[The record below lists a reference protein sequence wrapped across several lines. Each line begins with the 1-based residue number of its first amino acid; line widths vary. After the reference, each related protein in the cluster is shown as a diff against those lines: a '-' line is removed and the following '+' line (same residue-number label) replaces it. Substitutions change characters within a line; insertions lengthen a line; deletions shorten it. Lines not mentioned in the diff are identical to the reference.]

1 MSASDSRAPLSH
13 LRHDLRTP
21 INQILGYS
29 ELLLEE
35 TADAGHT
42 VYDAD
47 LQKIRHAAKTLLN
60 LINENLTDE
69 RVSLVGAVV
78 DRGAETAAPFPFAAS
93 RPPQAPATSTS
104 SAATPPGPTSASAP
118 ASAGAGMP
126 APDAEARAEIVH
138 PAADVSALLAQA
150 VSDTDATRPA
160 PVPGRIL
167 VVDDNEG
174 NRDMLSRQ
182 LARQGHSVASAPDGQ
197 AALDRLRAEPFDL
210 VLLDMM
216 MPVLDGYSTLVALKE
231 DPALRHLPV
240 IMISALDELAAV
252 VRCIERGAEDF
263 LPKPFNPTL
272 LRARIGAGLEKKRF
286 RDQEALYVRTIER
299 TQARL
304 QEELTEA
311 ENYVRS
317 ILPPAGMSRTIPVDW
332 RLIPSTELG
341 GDSFGY
347 HWIDDDHF
355 ALYLL
360 DVCGHG
366 VGAAL
371 LSVTA
376 INVLR
381 NAALPGVDFRDPGAM
396 LTALNDAFLMEKQ
409 NDMYFTIWYGVWQV
423 STRTLRYST
432 AGHPPAL
439 LVAGG
444 AAPATG
450 SANAAPPPATGSAGF
465 QPASDTPAS
474 VEPLR
479 AAGMILGGMEGMVYR
494 TFTREIPHPARL
506 YVVSD
511 DTFEIQRQDGTM
523 WPEPEFREFFAQPP
537 PPGQSDLDALF
548 AHAKEL
554 HGPGPLDDDF
564 SIVRFDL

>member
-1 MSASDSRAPLSH
+1 MPADHTNLAH

-29 ELLLEE
+29 ELLMEE
-35 TADAGHT
+35 TADAGHE

-47 LQKIRHAAKTLLN
+47 LKKIRQAAKQLLN
-60 LINENLTDE
+60 LINDNLTDE
-69 RVSLVGAVV
+69 RLSLAGQIV
-78 DRGAETAAPFPFAAS
+78 DAGSLTAAPFPFASPGS
-93 RPPQAPATSTS
+93 RAPLNSD
-104 SAATPPGPTSASAP
+104 P
-118 ASAGAGMP
+118 ASAAEPMDASVEATAGP
-126 APDAEARAEIVH
+126 AESFPVPPDNYA
-138 PAADVSALLAQA
+138 ALLLSSRS
-150 VSDTDATRPA
+150 VSDEQRTSL
-160 PVPGRIL
+160 PGHIL

-182 LARQGHSVASAPDGQ
+182 LQRQGHTVATAENGRV
-197 AALDRLRAEPFDL
+197 ALERLRAETFDL

-216 MPVLDGYSTLVALKE
+216 MPVLDGYGTLDAIKSV
-231 DPALRHLPV
+231 PALRHLPV
-240 IMISALDELAAV
+240 IMISALDS
-252 VRCIERGAEDF
+252 
-263 LPKPFNPTL
+263 
-272 LRARIGAGLEKKRF
+272 
-286 RDQEALYVRTIER
+286 
-299 TQARL
+299 RL
-304 QEELTEA
+304 QAELTEA

-317 ILPPAGMSRTIPVDW
+317 ILPPAGLSRSIPVDW

-396 LTALNDAFLMEKQ
+396 LTELNEAFLMEKQ
-409 NDMYFTIWYGVWQV
+409 NDMYFTIWYGVWQP
-423 STRTLRYST
+423 STRTLRFAS

-439 LVAGG
+439 LATPLGDGTRDVA
-444 AAPATG
+444 
-450 SANAAPPPATGSAGF
+450 
-465 QPASDTPAS
+465 
-474 VEPLR
+474 PLKS
-479 AAGMILGGMEGMVYR
+479 AGMILGGMSGATYR
-494 TFTREIPHPARL
+494 TFEQKIPGPARL

-511 DTFEIQRQDGTM
+511 GTFEISQAGGSMWEFTDFVSFMGQR
-523 WPEPEFREFFAQPP
+523 PQP
-537 PPGQSDLDALF
+537 GESDLDRLF
-548 AHAKEL
+548 NHVKTL

-564 SIVRFDL
+564 SILGFTL

>member
-29 ELLLEE
+29 ELLMEE
-35 TADAGHT
+35 TADAGHSA
-42 VYDAD
+42 YEAD
-47 LQKIRHAAKTLLN
+47 LQKIRLAAKTLLN
-60 LINENLTDE
+60 LINENLTDD
-69 RVSLVGAVV
+69 RLSLVGEVV
-78 DRGAETAAPFPFAAS
+78 DHGASTAAPFPFAGT
-93 RPPQAPATSTS
+93 RPPTG
-104 SAATPPGPTSASAP
+104 AATPPIP
-118 ASAGAGMP
+118 ATR
-126 APDAEARAEIVH
+126 PDAEALAEVAH
-138 PAADVSALLAQA
+138 PAADVSALLAHA
-150 VSDTDATRPA
+150 SSDVDAARPA
-160 PVPGRIL
+160 AVPGRIL

-197 AALDRLRAEPFDL
+197 AALDRLRAESFDL

-216 MPVLDGYSTLVALKE
+216 MPVLDGYSTLVALKT
-231 DPALRHLPV
+231 DAALRHLPV
-240 IMISALDELAAV
+240 IMISALDELASV

-286 RDQEALYVRTIER
+286 RDQEAQYVRTIEQ

-304 QEELTEA
+304 QAELTEA

-317 ILPPAGMSRTIPVDW
+317 ILPPPGRSRTIPVDW
-332 RLIPSTELG
+332 RLVPSTELG

-396 LTALNDAFLMEKQ
+396 LTALNEAFLMEKQ

-439 LVAGG
+439 LVARPSG
-444 AAPATG
+444 AAP
-450 SANAAPPPATGSAGF
+450 
-465 QPASDTPAS
+465 S

-479 AAGMILGGMEGMVYR
+479 AAGMILGGMEGMIYR
-494 TFTREIPHPARL
+494 TVTRVIPGPARL
-506 YVVSD
+506 YIVSD
-511 DTFEIQRQDGTM
+511 GTFEIQRGDGTM
-523 WPEPEFREFFAQPP
+523 WPEADFHAFFARPAH
-537 PPGQSDLDALF
+537 PGEADLDALL
-548 AHAKEL
+548 AHVKSL

>member
-1 MSASDSRAPLSH
+1 MPDPVVDRTTLSV

-21 INQILGYS
+21 INQIIGYS
-29 ELLLEE
+29 ELLIEV
-35 TADAGHT
+35 AGDAGHT
-42 VYDAD
+42 SYAPD
-47 LQKIRHAAKTLLN
+47 LEKIRGAAKTLLS
-60 LINENLTDE
+60 LINDNLTDE
-69 RVSLVGAVV
+69 RLTLGGEIIDAGPNAQPLPGSRSPS
-78 DRGAETAAPFPFAAS
+78 DPAAPAGS
-93 RPPQAPATSTS
+93 RSPQVPA
-104 SAATPPGPTSASAP
+104 
-118 ASAGAGMP
+118 
-126 APDAEARAEIVH
+126 DE
-138 PAADVSALLAQA
+138 PAA
-150 VSDTDATRPA
+150 
-160 PVPGRIL
+160 VPGHIL
-167 VVDDNEG
+167 IVDDNEG
-174 NRDMLSRQ
+174 NRDVLGRQ
-182 LARQGHSVASAPDGQ
+182 LVRQGHTIVCAENGR
-197 AALDRLRAEPFDL
+197 AALDVLRATPVDL

-216 MPVLDGYSTLVALKE
+216 MPVLDGYGALLEIKS

-286 RDQEALYVRTIER
+286 RDQERLYVKAIED
-299 TQARL
+299 TQSRL
-304 QEELTEA
+304 KAEITEA

-317 ILPPAGMSRTIPVDW
+317 ILPLPLSTGPVTANW

-347 HWIDDDHF
+347 HWIDPDHF

-371 LSVTA
+371 LSVAA

-396 LTALNDAFLMEKQ
+396 LAALNEAFLMEKQ
-409 NDMYFTIWYGVWQV
+409 NDMYFTIWYGVWRPA
-423 STRTLRYST
+423 TRTLRFAS

-439 LVAGG
+439 LVTPQSG
-444 AAPATG
+444 ATAR
-450 SANAAPPPATGSAGF
+450 
-465 QPASDTPAS
+465 
-474 VEPLR
+474 VELLKG
-479 AAGMILGGMEGMVYR
+479 AGMVLGGMAGVNYR
-494 TFTREIPHPARL
+494 TFECHLPGPACL

-511 DTFEIQRQDGTM
+511 GTFEITRPDGTM
-523 WPEPEFREFFAQPP
+523 WDFTEFQACFAAAGEPEA
-537 PPGQSDLDALF
+537 DLDRLV
-548 AHAKEL
+548 AHVKAL

-564 SIVRFDL
+564 SIVRFGL

>member
-1 MSASDSRAPLSH
+1 MSDPIADRSNLSL

-21 INQILGYS
+21 INQIIGYS

-35 TADAGHT
+35 TGDSGHAS
-42 VYDAD
+42 YASD
-47 LQKIRHAAKTLLN
+47 LEKIRLAAKTLLN
-60 LINENLTDE
+60 LINDNLTDE
-69 RVSLVGAVV
+69 RLTLAGEIV
-78 DRGAETAAPFPFAAS
+78 D
-93 RPPQAPATSTS
+93 
-104 SAATPPGPTSASAP
+104 PGPAARPRSVSHPPVDVAV
-118 ASAGAGMP
+118 SAGSQSPLVP
-126 APDAEARAEIVH
+126 ADQ
-138 PAADVSALLAQA
+138 PAA
-150 VSDTDATRPA
+150 
-160 PVPGRIL
+160 VPGHIL
-167 VVDDNEG
+167 IVDDNEG
-174 NRDMLSRQ
+174 NRDMLARQ
-182 LARQGHSVASAPDGQ
+182 LARQGHTVVSAEHGR
-197 AALDRLRAEPFDL
+197 AALDVLRATPVDL

-216 MPVLDGYSTLVALKE
+216 MPVLDGYGALLEIKS

-240 IMISALDELAAV
+240 IMISALDEFAAV

-286 RDQEALYVRTIER
+286 RDQERLYVKTIEE
-299 TQARL
+299 TQSRL
-304 QEELTEA
+304 KTELTEA

-317 ILPPAGMSRTIPVDW
+317 ILPPPLSLGPVTTDW

-347 HWIDDDHF
+347 HWIDPDHF

-381 NAALPGVDFRDPGAM
+381 NAALPAVDFRDPGAM
-396 LTALNDAFLMEKQ
+396 LTALNEAFLMEKQ
-409 NDMYFTIWYGVWQV
+409 NDMYFTIWYGVWQPA
-423 STRTLRYST
+423 TRTLRFAT

-439 LVAGG
+439 LVT
-444 AAPATG
+444 PQSG
-450 SANAAPPPATGSAGF
+450 STAR
-465 QPASDTPAS
+465 
-474 VEPLR
+474 VELLKG
-479 AAGMILGGMEGMVYR
+479 AGMVLGGMDGVKYR
-494 TFTREIPHPARL
+494 TFERNLTDPARL

-511 DTFEIQRQDGTM
+511 GTFEIKRANGTM
-523 WPEPEFREFFAQPP
+523 WDFAEFQASFVAAAEAGEPE
-537 PPGQSDLDALF
+537 SDLDRLF
-548 AHAKEL
+548 ARVKAL

-564 SIVRFDL
+564 SIVRFAL

>member
-1 MSASDSRAPLSH
+1 MADPTPLSH

-21 INQILGYS
+21 INQIIGYS
-29 ELLLEE
+29 ELLMEE
-35 TADAGHT
+35 AADAGHDA
-42 VYDAD
+42 YDAD
-47 LQKIRHAAKTLLN
+47 LSKIRNAAKQLLN
-60 LINENLTDE
+60 LINENLTDD
-69 RVSLVGAVV
+69 RLSLSGEIVDSGAL
-78 DRGAETAAPFPFAAS
+78 TAPPFPFASPGS
-93 RPPQAPATSTS
+93 RPQHPVPATAAAPEDPLAVFKNLPANYNALLSETS
-104 SAATPPGPTSASAP
+104 SPFPQDHA
-118 ASAGAGMP
+118 
-126 APDAEARAEIVH
+126 
-138 PAADVSALLAQA
+138 
-150 VSDTDATRPA
+150 A
-160 PVPGRIL
+160 PVPGHIL

-182 LARQGHSVASAPDGQ
+182 LVRQGHTVATASDGQ
-197 AALDRLRAEPFDL
+197 AALDRLRAESFDL

-216 MPVLDGYSTLVALKE
+216 MPVLDGYSTLDAIKT

-240 IMISALDELAAV
+240 IMISALDELASV

-286 RDQEALYVRTIER
+286 RDQERTYVKTIED
-299 TQARL
+299 TQKRL
-304 QEELTEA
+304 QSELTEA

-317 ILPPAGMSRTIPVDW
+317 ILPPPGLARTVPVDW

-347 HWIDDDHF
+347 HWLDDDHF

-381 NAALPGVDFRDPGAM
+381 NGALPGVDFRDPGAM

-409 NDMYFTIWYGVWQV
+409 NDMYFTIWYGVWQP
-423 STRTLRYST
+423 STRTLRFAT

-439 LVAGG
+439 LVSG
-444 AAPATG
+444 ADAPV
-450 SANAAPPPATGSAGF
+450 
-465 QPASDTPAS
+465 
-474 VEPLR
+474 VEPLKG
-479 AAGMILGGMEGMVYR
+479 AGMILGGMEGMVYK
-494 TFTREIPHPARL
+494 TFSRSIPGPARL
-506 YVVSD
+506 YIVSD
-511 DTFEIQRQDGTM
+511 GTFEITRADKTL
-523 WPEPEFREFFAQPP
+523 WPAADFHAFFAEPVP
-537 PPGQSDLDALF
+537 AGESDLDRLYAR
-548 AHAKEL
+548 AREL
-554 HGPGPLDDDF
+554 GGGGPLDDDF
-564 SIVRFDL
+564 SIVRFAL

>member
-1 MSASDSRAPLSH
+1 MSVDATNLSH

-29 ELLLEE
+29 ELLMEE
-35 TADAGHT
+35 AADAGHDT
-42 VYDAD
+42 YDAD
-47 LQKIRHAAKTLLN
+47 LKKIRQAAKQLLN
-60 LINENLTDE
+60 LINDNLTDE
-69 RVSLVGAVV
+69 RLSLAGGVV
-78 DRGAETAAPFPFAAS
+78 DAGALTAPPFPFASPGSRAPHVSTHAAAS
-93 RPPQAPATSTS
+93 PVTGSLVL
-104 SAATPPGPTSASAP
+104 ATPVATTGSTGDFPVP
-118 ASAGAGMP
+118 
-126 APDAEARAEIVH
+126 PDNY
-138 PAADVSALLAQA
+138 AALLTNSVSAN
-150 VSDTDATRPA
+150 DERRA
-160 PVPGRIL
+160 PLPGHIL

-174 NRDMLSRQ
+174 NREMLSRQ
-182 LARQGHSVASAPDGQ
+182 LQRQGHTTATAENGRV
-197 AALDRLRAEPFDL
+197 ALDRLRTETFDL
-210 VLLDMM
+210 VLLDMI
-216 MPVLDGYSTLVALKE
+216 MPELDGYGALDAIKS

-240 IMISALDELAAV
+240 IMISALDELASV

-272 LRARIGAGLEKKRF
+272 LRARIGAGMEKKRF
-286 RDQEALYVRTIER
+286 RDQERSYIKTIEE

-304 QEELTEA
+304 QSELTEA

-317 ILPPAGMSRTIPVDW
+317 ILPPPGLSRTIPVDW
-332 RLIPSTELG
+332 RLVPSTELG

-376 INVLR
+376 INVMR

-396 LTALNDAFLMEKQ
+396 LTALNEAFLMENQ
-409 NDMYFTIWYGVWQV
+409 NDMYFTIWYAVWQP
-423 STRTLRYST
+423 STRTLRFAT

-439 LVAGG
+439 LATTRPDGG
-444 AAPATG
+444 R
-450 SANAAPPPATGSAGF
+450 
-465 QPASDTPAS
+465 DI
-474 VEPLR
+474 VPLKG
-479 AAGMILGGMEGMVYR
+479 AGMILGGMSGATYR
-494 TFTREIPHPARL
+494 TFEHPVPGPARL

-511 DTFEIQRQDGTM
+511 GTFEIALADGAM
-523 WPEPEFREFFAQPP
+523 WDFADFQTFMAAPPQP
-537 PPGQSDLDALF
+537 GESDLDRLLS
-548 AHAKEL
+548 HVKTL

-564 SIVRFDL
+564 SIMGFTL

>member
-1 MSASDSRAPLSH
+1 MSDPTPLSH

-29 ELLLEE
+29 ELLMEE
-35 TADAGHT
+35 AADAGHDG
-42 VYDAD
+42 YDAD
-47 LQKIRHAAKTLLN
+47 LGKIRNAAKQLLN
-60 LINENLTDE
+60 LINDNLTDE
-69 RVSLVGAVV
+69 RLSLTGDVV
-78 DRGAETAAPFPFAAS
+78 DAGTATAAPFPFAGTGS
-93 RPPQAPATSTS
+93 RAPQ
-104 SAATPPGPTSASAP
+104 SAAAAPEDPLAVFNNLPANYSTLLTETSAP
-118 ASAGAGMP
+118 FPQEKP
-126 APDAEARAEIVH
+126 APICGH
-138 PAADVSALLAQA
+138 
-150 VSDTDATRPA
+150 
-160 PVPGRIL
+160 IL

-182 LARQGHSVASAPDGQ
+182 LIRQGHTVATAGDGQ
-197 AALDRLRAEPFDL
+197 AALDRLRSAESFDL

-216 MPVLDGYSTLVALKE
+216 MPVLDGYSTLDAIKT

-240 IMISALDELAAV
+240 IMISALDELASV

-286 RDQEALYVRTIER
+286 RDQERTYVKTIEE
-299 TQARL
+299 TQKRL
-304 QEELTEA
+304 QAELTEA

-317 ILPPAGMSRTIPVDW
+317 ILPPAGLSRTIPVDW

-347 HWIDDDHF
+347 HWLDDDHF

-381 NAALPGVDFRDPGAM
+381 NGALPGVDFRDPGAM

-409 NDMYFTIWYGVWQV
+409 NDMYFTIWYGVWEV
-423 STRTLRYST
+423 STRTLRFST

-439 LVAGG
+439 LVSPV
-444 AAPATG
+444 AAPG
-450 SANAAPPPATGSAGF
+450 PII
-465 QPASDTPAS
+465 
-474 VEPLR
+474 VEPLKG
-479 AAGMILGGMEGMVYR
+479 AGMILGGMEGMVYK
-494 TFTREIPHPARL
+494 TFTRVIPEAARL
-506 YVVSD
+506 YIVSD
-511 DTFEIQRQDGTM
+511 GTFEITLADRTM
-523 WPEPEFREFFAQPP
+523 WTADAFHAFFTAPAP
-537 PPGQSDLDALF
+537 AGQSDLDHLYSHVRAL
-548 AHAKEL
+548 
-554 HGPGPLDDDF
+554 GGGGPLDDDF
-564 SIVRFDL
+564 SIVRFTL